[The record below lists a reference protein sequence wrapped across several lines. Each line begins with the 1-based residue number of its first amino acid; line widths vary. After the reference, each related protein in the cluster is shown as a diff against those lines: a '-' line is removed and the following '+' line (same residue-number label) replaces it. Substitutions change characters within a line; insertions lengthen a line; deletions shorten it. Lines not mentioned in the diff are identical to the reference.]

1 MNTVKKTYLT
11 LILFS
16 ISFISFAEMSNE
28 DETLQL
34 IYGNE
39 RMVSIAT
46 GNEQLLYKAPAIASV
61 ITRQD
66 IENSSANNLNELLE
80 MVPGLH
86 ISEDYFSGDAVYSMR
101 GFFRDP
107 DAGMLFLINGTTV
120 NTLEKGS
127 RFSALRM
134 ALNNI
139 EQIEIIRGPGS
150 AVYGADAFVGVINII
165 TKKYQPGQTFG
176 IQAGSFSTA
185 GAWLQNNFRLGQ

>member
-107 DAGMLFLINGTTV
+107 DACF
-120 NTLEKGS
+120 
-127 RFSALRM
+127 AH
-134 ALNNI
+134 
-139 EQIEIIRGPGS
+139 
-150 AVYGADAFVGVINII
+150 GA
-165 TKKYQPGQTFG
+165 Q
-176 IQAGSFSTA
+176 
-185 GAWLQNNFRLGQ
+185 